1 MSATLSVLCDM
12 FARLQP
18 FAIMAFVP
26 LLMWVWHFETTPAH
40 DEARKG
46 VCSSDTLDDEVLE
59 GWAA

>member
-1 MSATLSVLCDM
+1 MRTTLSTLCDI
-12 FARLQP
+12 FVRLQP